1 MKGFHKWRG
10 AFWEEVGKAGFM
22 TTMRDTVKWWG
33 KRVSYSAGILGTH
46 VCVWLYVW
54 ASPPC

>member
-22 TTMRDTVKWWG
+22 TTMRDTVKW
-33 KRVSYSAGILGTH
+33 
-46 VCVWLYVW
+46 
-54 ASPPC
+54 